1 MIYVWPMTNE
11 RTTPRDRARATTA
24 RRAYASPL
32 RSKRAAETRAT
43 LIRTA
48 TELFTTAGWTNTG
61 MREIA
66 QESGVAV
73 ETLYKHF
80 TSKRKL
86 LDAVI
91 DQAAAGD
98 ADPVSVAGRPEFLA
112 MGNGPRAERIAAAA
126 AVTAA
131 INERTGRFAK
141 LIREAAAT
149 DPEVAEV
156 LRNTRERQR
165 SDVATGLE
173 LILGRPPTHRDRDG
187 AWAIVSPELFLLLT
201 EESGWSLED
210 YEQWVA
216 ATLDRVL
223 PSS

>member
-1 MIYVWPMTNE
+1 MATDH
-11 RTTPRDRARATTA
+11 TTSRDGARATKA
-24 RRAYASPL
+24 RRPYASPL
-32 RSKRAAETRAT
+32 RSKRAEETRAS
-43 LIRTA
+43 LIRAA
-48 TELFTTAGWTNTG
+48 TGLFTTTGWTNTG

-66 QESGVAV
+66 QEAGVAV

-80 TSKRKL
+80 ASKRKL

-98 ADPVSVAGRPEFLA
+98 AAPVSVAGRPAFLA
-112 MGNGPRAERIAAAA
+112 MGKGPRAERIAAAA
-126 AVTAA
+126 ALAAA

-141 LIREAAAT
+141 LIREAAST
-149 DPEVAEV
+149 DPELAEV
-156 LRNTRERQR
+156 LRDTRARQR

-173 LILGRPPTHRDRDG
+173 LILGRPPTRHDRDG
-187 AWAIVSPELFLLLT
+187 AWAIVSPEIFLLLT
-201 EESGWSLED
+201 EESEWPLDE
-210 YEQWVA
+210 YERWIA

>member
-1 MIYVWPMTNE
+1 MVTD
-11 RTTPRDRARATTA
+11 RTASRDGAQAA
-24 RRAYASPL
+24 KVRRSYASPL
-32 RSKRAAETRAT
+32 RSKRSEETRAT

-48 TELFTTAGWTNTG
+48 TDLFTTTGWTSTG
-61 MREIA
+61 MRDIA
-66 QESGVAV
+66 REAGVAV
-73 ETLYKHF
+73 ETVYKHF

-98 ADPVSVAGRPEFLA
+98 ADPISVAGRPEFLA
-112 MGNGPRAERIAAAA
+112 MGSGPRAERIAAAA
-126 AVTAA
+126 ALTAA

-156 LRNTRERQR
+156 LRDTRERQR

-173 LILGRPPTHRDRDG
+173 LILGRPPTRHDRDG

-201 EESGWSLED
+201 EESGWSLDD